1 MFDTTEELVDKI
13 SLGEDSAIELKSVR
27 FRGDRIALSRDDIAD
42 EIAAFANTSDGVIVF
57 GVDDKTR
64 NIEGIPHGKL
74 DLVVNFITEVSNDS
88 IKPSVPI
95 RVFRMTLP
103 NAQGIEV
110 PVIKVDIPRSLF
122 VHESP
127 GGYFYRQGDK
137 KRKLSPE
144 ALARLFQQRSQ
155 VRLIRFDEQAVPQTG
170 IADLDEGLWRRFAGD
185 TGGDSRIVLD
195 KLKLVT
201 KDDTGTLRLTV
212 SGALMATNHPETFI
226 PNAIIEAVKY
236 RGIERDANYQE
247 DSKTITGPLDEQV
260 RNTLSFV
267 ERNMKTMAFKNP
279 GREETPQY
287 SLRAIFEA
295 LVNAVA
301 HRDYSIAGSKIRLFM
316 FDDRLELYSPGTVP
330 NSMTIESMPLRQS
343 TRNET
348 ISSLLNRCPVDAS
361 ARSEVKRQFMMDK
374 RGEGVPIILKEST
387 TLSGKTPVYRLIDDT
402 ELLLTIYAAAIDR
415 GSV

>member
-1 MFDTTEELVDKI
+1 MFDTTEELVEKI

-64 NIEGIPHGKL
+64 NIEGIPREKL
-74 DLVVNFITEVSNDS
+74 DLVVDFVTEVANDS
-88 IKPSVPI
+88 IKPPVPI

-103 NAQGIEV
+103 NAQGIEF
-110 PVIKVDIPRSLF
+110 PVIKADIPRSLF

-127 GGYFYRQGDK
+127 GGYFHRQGDK

-155 VRLIRFDEQAVPQTG
+155 VRLIRFDEQAVPQTSLS
-170 IADLDEGLWRRFAGD
+170 DLGEGLWHRFAGD
-185 TGGDSRIVLD
+185 TGEAPEIVLD

-201 KDDTGTLRLTV
+201 KDDTGILRLTV
-212 SGALMATNHPETFI
+212 SGVLMATPHPETFI
-226 PNAIIEAVKY
+226 PNAVIEAVKY
-236 RGIERDANYQE
+236 RGRERDANYQE
-247 DSKTITGPLDEQV
+247 DARIIVGPLDEQV
-260 RNTLSFV
+260 RNALSFA
-267 ERNMKTMAFKNP
+267 ERNMKTMAVKNP

-287 SLRAIFEA
+287 SIRAVFEA

-301 HRDYSIAGSKIRLFM
+301 HRDYSLAGSKIRLFM
-316 FDDRLELYSPGTVP
+316 FDDRLELYSPGTIP

-348 ISSLLNRCPVDAS
+348 ISSLLNHCPIDA
-361 ARSEVKRQFMMDK
+361 AKSEFGRQFMMDK
-374 RGEGVPIILKEST
+374 RGEGVPIILREST
-387 TLSGKTPVYRLIDDT
+387 TLSGKKPVYKLIDDA
-402 ELLLTIYAAAIDR
+402 ELLLTIYSATID
-415 GSV
+415 SSTK